1 MGNGDAAVGARRPL
15 TADAAGRARLAALL
29 NHVDEVVIGLEG
41 DGTITFAS
49 PALRDLLGYDP
60 EAVVGRNLLEFL
72 HPEDLAETSDSIVR
86 WSGRDGTP
94 RGEQQ
99 RARTSTGEWVWV
111 DYAVVTG
118 EAVTDVG
125 DLVVTVVS
133 ADRSDPELAESRQRL
148 LNEDRLVRLASAFLH
163 VPVDRFEEGL
173 DAAVA
178 ELAGLEWVTRVSIWR
193 AGGGRVNRA
202 AAWEAARNA
211 PDVPLPERLR
221 IDDWRFLRRLANG
234 DEVHIR
240 SAAHLPDD
248 WADERAWM
256 VEAGVRSSLSVPMVE
271 AGAFT
276 GFVMVEVTLGDL
288 AFDATHLSTVR
299 SAAAILAAAFARHDV
314 ERELARRAREDVL
327 TGLANRWAFSEALD
341 GALGALSH
349 GTSAG
354 VGVALVDIDRFKLI
368 NDAFG
373 HAAGDRLFVEVADRL
388 AAAAPDGTLVARLG
402 GDELLVLHP
411 DVADVDASVARTRE
425 LLSALAAPFEVE
437 GEPVALTTSV
447 GVAQTGPGS
456 ADGAVVD
463 GAELLRRAEVAMY
476 RAKDAG
482 GHQLAVEAP
491 EAGDEVARRL
501 RREAELRD
509 AVDHDAVDVF
519 FQGEW
524 DLQRDALVGAEALA
538 RWDHPD
544 EGLLEAGHFIPL
556 AEECGVIAQLGAQV
570 LRRACAAL
578 GRWRRAG
585 LPDDFVLRVNLSV
598 HQLRQPDLVDVVIDA
613 LADAGVPA
621 RCLCLELTESALLVD
636 PGRASEVFGRLRD
649 AGVGLAVDDFG
660 TGFSSLVYLKR
671 LPLTALKIDRSFV
684 AGLPDDA
691 SDAAIVGA
699 VVGLARSLG
708 VDITAEGVET
718 TAQQGALVDLGC
730 RRAQGFLLS
739 RPEPEAAFASRLA
752 GGGAA

>member
-1 MGNGDAAVGARRPL
+1 VGNGDAAAKARRPL
-15 TADAAGRARLAALL
+15 TADAGSRSALAALL
-29 NHVDEVVIGLEG
+29 SHVAEVVIGLEG

-72 HPEDLAETSDSIVR
+72 HPDDLAETSDSIVR
-86 WSGRDGTP
+86 WTGRDGTP

-99 RARTSTGEWVWV
+99 RARTSAGDWVWV

-118 EAVTDVG
+118 EAVAGFADMV
-125 DLVVTVVS
+125 LTVVP
-133 ADRSDPELAESRQRL
+133 AEGSDPDLAESRQRL

-163 VPVDRFEEGL
+163 LPVDRFAEGL
-173 DAAVA
+173 DAAVG

-193 AGGGRVNRA
+193 AAGGRVTRA

-211 PDVPLPERLR
+211 PDVGLPERLR

-240 SAAHLPDD
+240 SSAHLPDD

-256 VEAGVRSSLSVPMVE
+256 VEAGVRSSLSVPMI
-271 AGAFT
+271 AGGSFS

-288 AFDATHLSTVR
+288 AFDATHLTTVR
-299 SAAAILAAAFARHDV
+299 SAAAILAEAFARHDV
-314 ERELARRAREDVL
+314 ETELARRAREDAL

-341 GALGALSH
+341 GALEALAQ
-349 GTSAG
+349 GETSG
-354 VGVALVDIDRFKLI
+354 VGVALVDIDRFKLV

-388 AAAAPDGTLVARLG
+388 AGAAPDGSLVARLG

-411 DVADVDASVARTRE
+411 DVADVDASVARTRT
-425 LLSALAAPFEVE
+425 LLSALEAPFEVE
-437 GEPVALTTSV
+437 GEPVALTASV

-463 GAELLRRAEVAMY
+463 GAELLRRSEVAMY

-491 EAGDEVARRL
+491 EPGGEVARRL

-509 AVDHDAVDVF
+509 AVDHDAVDVY

-524 DLQRDALVGAEALA
+524 DIARDALVGAEALA

-544 EGLLEAGHFIPL
+544 DGLLEAGHFIPM

-578 GRWRRAG
+578 GRWRASG
-585 LPDDFVLRVNLSV
+585 LPDDFVLRVNLSA
-598 HQLRQPDLVDVVIDA
+598 HQLRQADLVDVVIDA

-636 PGRASEVFGRLRD
+636 PGRAVDVLGRLRA

-691 SDAAIVGA
+691 SDAAIVAA
-699 VVGLARSLG
+699 VISLANSLG

-718 TAQQGALVDLGC
+718 AEQQGALVDLGC
-730 RRAQGFLLS
+730 HRAQGFLLS
-739 RPEPEAAFASRLA
+739 RPEPEAAFIERLA
-752 GGGAA
+752 RA